1 MLYFFVVRI
10 KNMGDDEIVGSRS
23 TIHMQLP
30 LKKKDVEIDIGIM
43 PFHFFNIM
51 IS

>member
-23 TIHMQLP
+23 TMRMQLP
-30 LKKKDVEIDIGIM
+30 LKKKKKKKKRWDR
-43 PFHFFNIM
+43 
-51 IS
+51 

>member
-1 MLYFFVVRI
+1 MLYPFVVKI
-10 KNMGDDEIVGSRS
+10 KNKGEDEIVGSRS
-23 TIHMQLP
+23 TMHMQLP
-30 LKKKDVEIDIGIM
+30 LKKKDVEIDIGVM